1 MSFKLSNLQIPPP
14 ENEYEFENLCL
25 DLYKSEFGDKTQKI
39 GSRGQSQNGVDISC
53 SDQHIGIQC
62 KKKELNKK
70 VTEKEL
76 KTEVEKAKKFQ
87 PSLKRFI
94 LATTCKR
101 DAKIQ
106 ETARLISEDHKKQ
119 KLFSVEIHSW
129 DEIKS
134 LFDKHPKVYKKYYSN
149 STNFITPDIV
159 SSIQS
164 DSRHE
169 ELNRIRDLIDK
180 DNKPNTALKLLEKFK
195 NEKWGKLEDKEK
207 YRVLTNMACIK
218 MNMKQEIQASELFI
232 QALQFNKEDE
242 NANVNCAL
250 AYYIIGDIEQS
261 KKYIKKTKKL
271 NSLNTMSYIIEVL
284 IKDKEKQPLNKIVSS
299 IPKNIKTKHQIAHVL
314 SHISIKRKEYGEAKK
329 WLNIFYTGGKK
340 GEGWKNTLAVAD
352 YADMSLKLILKR
364 QDVFSG
370 RRIPDSLKDELE
382 KAINIYNRL
391 ITDSQYSEL
400 RQYNPNWHFHYAL
413 ALELNGELNKAISV
427 LEEGIRKFPED
438 DFFKTELGRLF
449 MEKGGIKKS
458 ISILENQ
465 LGLQVSETK
474 DDSNYADNL
483 LLDTNKINLSD
494 KTFHLTLILS
504 DLYFQNEQEKNAYSL
519 LNSIE
524 TNESINEENKLKAQ
538 QYKIFRLI
546 NFKKI
551 KEAEEL
557 LKPLF
562 QKNENNLM
570 NLILYSK
577 IEAVKENLYNEEI
590 SKTHRNKKI
599 QYLKRACD
607 IFKNKEYDKEILNTS
622 GYEKRERLSDI
633 ENLFQ
638 ELYFAKMYRE
648 SETLLEEITDNN
660 LNHPDIFKLLHV
672 YFENGKNKQAIELA
686 KKLFKKFPQ
695 RVESV
700 NTLFLIYESLGNRKT
715 AIQYYEKFF
724 EKNPK
729 NDFIRIEL
737 ALAYIYNQDIS
748 KAKKLLKDSFN
759 LEQLSAEQTN
769 HLSSSYAKIGAI
781 KKALEILYKYIEK
794 NPKELEIQ
802 NDYFSLITFLN
813 HQNLYEIQSQDNS
826 SNTLKSEETKL
837 DQSFLQT
844 KKVEVDC
851 YVQIKDIESLE
862 ETDLFIEEDADI
874 YTPDHELS
882 KTLLDKKQGE
892 IILFCDKKYKIIK
905 IQSKYVLKYQ
915 EIAKETEKRFPSKA
929 FVKSVSIPHDA
940 DVEKLSQIFKKMQ
953 PNISKQY
960 EILDELF
967 DLYTKGEA
975 TIGCIAKISGRHSIE
990 IIRSLITSTKS
1001 KWISAVPAWEKSE
1014 IEKQELLDTKTD
1026 ILVDLS
1032 SLIMIHQLKIE
1043 KYIQKSKFRL
1053 CICQSTIDSLKEYIK
1068 ETAFYSKDGLLTTGF
1083 DKEGSLKKNFISAE
1097 IIKQDLNFWMKIKTW
1112 AEDYCSIKPLSEDH
1126 VLSREERSEKENLF
1140 GKHFFDSLLAV
1151 DNNSIFLCED
1161 AILRR
1166 FAELEYSISGMRLF
1180 DLIEYF
1186 EKHIIIDNSQAVQF
1200 KAQLVRFNQTYIPID
1215 HNILLNLLK
1224 SADYSVND
1232 MGFQKALYFLSSIS
1246 NLQGVVNVI
1255 ANFLIEI
1262 CQAPSLSPYSKQV
1275 IVNKILDKASVGR
1288 QKNPKEVANQVIFLV
1303 RIRTKLL
1310 PFLQN
1315 EICRYIKQWLRGKI
1329 Y

>member
-1 MSFKLSNLQIPPP
+1 MCFKLSNLQIPPP
-14 ENEYEFENLCL
+14 ENECKFEDLCL
-25 DLYKSEFGDKTQKI
+25 DLYKLEFGDKTQKN

-53 SDQHIGIQC
+53 SDQYIGIQC

-76 KTEVEKAKKFQ
+76 KIEVKKAKKFQ

-101 DAKIQ
+101 DVKIQ
-106 ETARLISEDHKKQ
+106 ETARLISEDHKKK

-129 DEIKS
+129 DEIKN
-134 LFDKHPKVYKKYYSN
+134 LFDKYSKVYKKYYSN
-149 STNFITPDIV
+149 STNFMTPE

-164 DSRHE
+164 ESRHQD
-169 ELNRIRDLIDK
+169 LNKIRDLISK
-180 DNKPNTALKLLEKFK
+180 DNKPKTALKLLEEFK
-195 NEKWGKLEDKEK
+195 NEKWEQLEDKEK
-207 YRVLTNMACIK
+207 YRVLTNMGYTKID
-218 MNMKQEIQASELFI
+218 MKQEVEGSKLLI
-232 QALQFNKEDE
+232 QALSYKPNDEDS
-242 NANVNCAL
+242 NFNCAL
-250 AYYIIGDIEQS
+250 AYYIIGDIKKS
-261 KKYIKKTKKL
+261 KEYINKTKQKNPL
-271 NSLNTMSYIIEVL
+271 SIRAYVL
-284 IKDKEKQPLNKIVSS
+284 EIQIKDKEKQSLSKIISS
-299 IPKNIKTKHQIAHVL
+299 IPQSLKAESQIAHVL

-329 WLNIFYTGGKK
+329 WLNIFYTDRKKDEGGK
-340 GEGWKNTLAVAD
+340 NILATAD
-352 YADMSLKLILKR
+352 YADMSLKLILER

-370 RRIPDSLKDELE
+370 RRIPDNLKDRLQEV
-382 KAINIYNRL
+382 INIYNNL
-391 ITDSQYSEL
+391 IIDNQYSEL

-413 ALELNGELNKAISV
+413 ALELNGELNEAISV
-427 LEEGIRKFPED
+427 LREGIRNFPED

-449 MEKGGIKKS
+449 MQKGDIKQT
-458 ISILENQ
+458 ISIVEDQ

-474 DDSNYADNL
+474 DGSKYADNL
-483 LLDTNKINLSD
+483 LLDTNQINLSD
-494 KTFHLTLILS
+494 KTFHLALILS
-504 DLYFQNEQEKNAYSL
+504 DLYFQNKQEQNTYSL

-524 TNESINEENKLKAQ
+524 KNESISEENKLEAK

-546 NFKKI
+546 NL
-551 KEAEEL
+551 KEIDKAEQL

-577 IEAVKENLYNEEI
+577 IEAGKEHPYNGEI

-599 QYLKRACD
+599 RYLKRAYD
-607 IFKNKEYDKEILNTS
+607 IFKNKEYDKKILNTS

-633 ENLFQ
+633 QHLFQ

-648 SETLLEEITDNN
+648 SETLLEEITNNN

-686 KKLFKKFPQ
+686 KKLFQKFPQ

-700 NTLFLIYESLGNRKT
+700 NTLFLIYESLGNRKK

-729 NDFIRIEL
+729 NEFIRIEL
-737 ALAYIYNQDIS
+737 AFAYIHNQDIS
-748 KAKKLLKDSFN
+748 KAKKLLEASFN
-759 LEQLSAEQTN
+759 LEQLTAEQIN
-769 HLSSSYAKIGAI
+769 RLSFSYVKIGAI
-781 KKALEILYKYIEK
+781 KKALEILYKYIKK

-802 NDYFSLITFLN
+802 NSYFSLITFLN
-813 HQNLYEIQSQDNS
+813 HQNLYEIQRQDNS
-826 SNTLKSEETKL
+826 SNTLKPEETKL

-844 KKVEVDC
+844 KKVEIDC
-851 YVQIKDIESLE
+851 YVQIKDIEILE

-882 KTLLDKKQGE
+882 KALLDKKEGE
-892 IILFCDKKYKIIK
+892 IILFHDKKYKIIK
-905 IQSKYVLKYQ
+905 IQSKYVRKYQ
-915 EIAKETEKRFPSKA
+915 EIVKETEKRYPSKT
-929 FVKSVSIPHDA
+929 FIKSFSMPHDA
-940 DVEKLSQIFKKMQ
+940 DIEKLSQIFKKIQ

-960 EILDELF
+960 EILDKLF
-967 DLYTKGEA
+967 DFYTEGKA
-975 TIGCIAKISGRHSIE
+975 TIGFIAKISGRHSIE
-990 IIRSLITSTKS
+990 IIGSLSTSTKS
-1001 KWISAVPAWEKSE
+1001 KWISAVPDWEKSE
-1014 IEKQELLDTKTD
+1014 TEKQELLDTKTD

-1043 KYIQKSKFRL
+1043 KYIQKSKFSL
-1053 CICQSTIDSLKEYIK
+1053 HICQSTIDSLKEYIK
-1068 ETAFYSKDGLLTTGF
+1068 ETAFYSKDGRLTGGF
-1083 DKEGSLKKNFISAE
+1083 DKEGSLKKSFIPAE
-1097 IIKQDLNFWMKIKTW
+1097 IIKQDLNFLIKIKTW
-1112 AEDYCSIKPLSEDH
+1112 AEDYCSIKPLLEDH
-1126 VLSREERSEKENLF
+1126 VLSREERSEKENLL

-1186 EKHIIIDNSQAVQF
+1186 EKHIIIDNNQAVQF

-1232 MGFQKALYFLSSIS
+1232 MGFQKALYFLSPASD
-1246 NLQGVVNVI
+1246 LQGVVNVI

-1262 CQAPSLSPYSKQV
+1262 CQTPSLLPYSKQV
-1275 IVNKILDKASVGR
+1275 IVKEILDKASVGR
-1288 QKNPKEVANQVIFLV
+1288 RESPKEIANQVISLV
-1303 RIRTKLL
+1303 TIHTKLL
-1310 PFLQN
+1310 PFLQK
-1315 EICRYIKQWLRGKI
+1315 EICQYIKEWLRGKI